1 MGWSDNGNGTDNG
14 AKITAWYA
22 LTEGDDP
29 FHLNQKTYG
38 IVLYKASNRTAI
50 ELTNRE
56 NPAGTVPTGDTI
68 TAKEYAVGNN
78 PIAEG
83 SKVFFTDSTEVTK
96 GTFHN
101 LGGRRY
107 YITTVVDGVRKYLRT
122 AENSATL
129 ADTPDDYCEFTAQE
143 GAGGRRRPQRLLSLF
158 KQGRLCVEPAFR
170 QGNQRLYRLQ

>member
-1 MGWSDNGNGTDNG
+1 M
-14 AKITAWYA
+14 
-22 LTEGDDP
+22 TEGDDP

-96 GTFHN
+96 WTFHN

-143 GAGGRRRPQRLLSLF
+143 GAGARKGCYRFLSKGGYALNLHSGKAVNGF
-158 KQGRLCVEPAFR
+158 TG
-170 QGNQRLYRLQ
+170 